1 MMKLRSL
8 GALIVGCGLL
18 TGCAAVALTAL
29 GVGASTGVSH
39 SLNGLTYRTFTEPLP
54 RVRTASLRA
63 LQRMH
68 IKVASSGKIEGGEEI
83 RATSGDR
90 AIEIELE
97 SISPSTT
104 RMRVTAKKNPFIYDN
119 ATATEIILQTEKYL

>member
-1 MMKLRSL
+1 MLNFKSIGVLL
-8 GALIVGCGLL
+8 VACGFL
-18 TGCAAVALTAL
+18 TGCTAVALTAF

-97 SISPSTT
+97 SVSPSTT